1 MKKIDYMKYTS
12 YQVGYEIVNLISKIH
27 EYKGKEEL
35 FSISNPEVLKKLTRI
50 AKIQST
56 ESSNRIEGIFT
67 SNKRLK
73 EIVMDKVEP
82 LNRNESEIA
91 GYRDVLELIHTSNE
105 FIDVTPNV
113 LLQLHK
119 NLYTYSSSNIGGK
132 YKTSDNIIQE
142 EDILGNKKIRFVPVK
157 AYLTEDYIKSLCESY
172 NNVVN
177 NTMLDPLLII
187 PIFILDFLS
196 IHPFTDGNGRMSRL
210 LTLLLLYKS
219 GYYVGKYIIIEE
231 QIEKSKETYY
241 DVLKLSSDDWHEN
254 TNNNDYFIKYYLGVI
269 LSAYKQLEERY
280 IITRSLNMT
289 SNERISKYFDE
300 SLVPI
305 TKKEL
310 VNMMADV
317 AQITIERNLNILLK
331 EKYIEKIG
339 QGKSTRYIRRKD

>member
-91 GYRDVLELIHTSNE
+91 GYRDVLDLIHTSNE

-219 GYYVGKYIIIEE
+219 GYYVGKYISIEK